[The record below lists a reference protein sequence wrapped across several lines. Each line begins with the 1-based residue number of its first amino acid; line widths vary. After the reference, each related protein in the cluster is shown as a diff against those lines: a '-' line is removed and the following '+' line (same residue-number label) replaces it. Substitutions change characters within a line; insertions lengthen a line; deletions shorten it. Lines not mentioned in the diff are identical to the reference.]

1 MKKTIAILVAALFVF
16 ALASVSF
23 AADAKKAAPAP
34 RMVEKKEAAASAA
47 EMQKVPAKVKQVTGE
62 VKAVDT
68 KAMTLTVTK
77 KMKTKAEDTMVT
89 VNDKTRVMMGKD
101 KKLLA
106 DLKVGDKVTVKYSD
120 ADGKMVAK
128 SIAIKTEEKK
138 AEAARNRLRRKPR
151 LLQNP
156 LRRDKFFLAGQGAH
170 DCERPI
176 I

>member
-23 AADAKKAAPAP
+23 AADAKKATPAPAP
-34 RMVEKKEAAASAA
+34 MVEKKEAPAAAT
-47 EMQKVPAKVKQVTGE
+47 EMKKAPAKVKQVTGE

-89 VNDKTRVMMGKD
+89 VNDKTKIMMGKD

-106 DLKVGDKVTVKYSD
+106 DLKVGDKVTVKYSE

-128 SIAIKTEEKK
+128 SVAIKTEEKK
-138 AEAARNRLRRKPR
+138 AEAATKPM
-151 LLQNP
+151 
-156 LRRDKFFLAGQGAH
+156 
-170 DCERPI
+170 ERPTGKK
-176 I
+176 

>member
-1 MKKTIAILVAALFVF
+1 MKGGDSYEEDNSDSRCSTFRLRSCVSIFCSRCEEGNTGSRAYDREKEVAAPV
-16 ALASVSF
+16 
-23 AADAKKAAPAP
+23 
-34 RMVEKKEAAASAA
+34 A

-138 AEAARNRLRRKPR
+138 AEAAMKPAETKAAPVAKPAEKR
-151 LLQNP
+151 
-156 LRRDKFFLAGQGAH
+156 
-170 DCERPI
+170 
-176 I
+176 

>member
-23 AADAKKAAPAP
+23 AADAKKVTPAPAP
-34 RMVEKKEAAASAA
+34 MIEKKEVAAPVA

-138 AEAARNRLRRKPR
+138 VEAATKPAETKAAPVTKPAEKR
-151 LLQNP
+151 
-156 LRRDKFFLAGQGAH
+156 
-170 DCERPI
+170 
-176 I
+176 

>member
-16 ALASVSF
+16 ALATVSF
-23 AADAKKAAPAP
+23 AADAKKATPAPAP
-34 RMVEKKEAAASAA
+34 MIEKKEVAAPVA

-68 KAMTLTVTK
+68 KAMTLTITK

-138 AEAARNRLRRKPR
+138 AEAAMKPAETKAAPVAKPAEKR
-151 LLQNP
+151 
-156 LRRDKFFLAGQGAH
+156 
-170 DCERPI
+170 
-176 I
+176 

>member
-23 AADAKKAAPAP
+23 AADAKKATPAPAP
-34 RMVEKKEAAASAA
+34 MVEKKEVAAPVA

-138 AEAARNRLRRKPR
+138 AEAAMKPAETKAAPVAKPAEKR
-151 LLQNP
+151 
-156 LRRDKFFLAGQGAH
+156 
-170 DCERPI
+170 
-176 I
+176 